1 MSALVIEDFVAE
13 RALVEDFEDHLGQ
26 TWHLKIAE
34 SISDESEQR
43 LWLHE
48 VIINFLVDMS
58 IKQP

>member
-43 LWLHE
+43 L
-48 VIINFLVDMS
+48 
-58 IKQP
+58 